1 MSIDSIVC
9 DSLEAKNGFLPV
21 RFKHTLDRL
30 PSKTIFTVQFNR
42 KKNRNVGEK
51 ETRECVLYL
60 LFS

>member
-42 KKNRNVGEK
+42 KKIEMLEKK
-51 ETRECVLYL
+51 ETKECVLYL